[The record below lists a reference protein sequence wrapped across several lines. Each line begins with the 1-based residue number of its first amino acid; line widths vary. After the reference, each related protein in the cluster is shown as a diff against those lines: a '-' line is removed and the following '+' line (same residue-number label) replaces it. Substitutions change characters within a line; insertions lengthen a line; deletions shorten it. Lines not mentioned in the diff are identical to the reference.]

1 MQIAQKIQSNP
12 LQRIGTTENS
22 INKLKWLRQ
31 VLQINC
37 RNFKEDLSD
46 LLWKIDEK
54 INYID
59 HLDNPGK
66 LVYTRHGVLA
76 SSPKKGSQAVLLE
89 QREQLS
95 ELYDLLE
102 SLENLRPKTPERDPS
117 PDELIPK
124 EFIATVKSNR
134 GRREPELKKKCLEQL
149 QRAAELSDLTLE
161 KFVEETNSDKQ
172 LRIIRQAIEDK
183 ESKLLPPNFRKI
195 EADLSSELGLV
206 LYKGKIVVPK
216 SLRQL
221 IIQIAH
227 GDHEGAPKMESNLEP
242 FYWPELKE
250 DLKQKSKQCLTCFRA
265 GKNLKPIIANCR
277 VNRLPPSSRT
287 GDLVQIDFIG
297 PVNNEKKTKR
307 DTSE

>member
-1 MQIAQKIQSNP
+1 MNY
-12 LQRIGTTENS
+12 
-22 INKLKWLRQ
+22 
-31 VLQINC
+31 
-37 RNFKEDLSD
+37 RNFDEDLSD

-54 INYID
+54 VNYID

-66 LVYTRHGVLA
+66 VVYTRHGDLA
-76 SSPKKGSQAVLLE
+76 SSPKNGNQAVLLE

-102 SLENLRPKTPERDPS
+102 SLENLRPKTPERDHS
-117 PDELIPK
+117 PDELITK

-195 EADLSSELGLV
+195 EANLSSELGLV
-206 LYKGKIVVPK
+206 LDKGKIVVPK

-221 IIQIAH
+221 VIQIAH
-227 GDHEGAPKMESNLEP
+227 GDHERAPKMESNLEH

-250 DLKQKSKQCLTCFRA
+250 DLKQKSKQCFRA
-265 GKNLKPIIANCR
+265 GKNLKPIKPNCR

-287 GDLVQIDFIG
+287 GDLVQFDFIG
-297 PVNNEKKTKR
+297 PVNNENNKKRYIGVAVDNYSK
-307 DTSE
+307 